1 MSSSVNS
8 TILERKPF
16 NYSDSEIREDRLIEP
31 GALLIFTILCTL
43 VSLFGCAGNSL
54 VMLAV
59 LKSESL
65 RSVPDFFISSLA
77 FSDFT
82 VCLVYLPLTIFYY
95 NNLAS
100 PATDQDSPLPIV
112 RSFLGHCS
120 LVASVNNMFAVT
132 VDRVIAIRLPLKYPS
147 IMTIKPALSA
157 ISFVWLIAVTYGAL
171 YAPPNTISRSIVYCH
186 SLTLMLCTM
195 SMYAYLYFIARR
207 QENKIQTLSSFSQSQ
222 RKAVT
227 ARQISE
233 KKAAK
238 TIFTIVGIYA
248 LCWLPLMLLPIFV
261 NHSKKPILFRKCFAW
276 VQVIKVCNSALNPYV
291 YCLRCHKYRRE
302 FAKLLHIKV
311 SEFNIHSASAVN
323 SKTGQCSV
331 HLE

>member
-1 MSSSVNS
+1 MFLLVNS
-8 TILERKPF
+8 TIDERRTF
-16 NYSDSEIREDRLIEP
+16 NDSETRDDRLSFDP
-31 GALLIFTILCTL
+31 GALVIFTILCTL
-43 VSLFGCAGNSL
+43 ISLFGCAGNSL

-65 RSVPDFFISSLA
+65 RSVPDLFISSLA

-82 VCLVYLPLTIFYY
+82 VCLVYLPLIIFYY

-100 PATDQDSPLPIV
+100 PATDRDSPLSIV

-132 VDRVIAIRLPLKYPS
+132 VDRVIAIRLPMKYPS

-157 ISFVWLIAVTYGAL
+157 IFFVWLIAVTYGAL
-171 YAPPNTISRSIVYCH
+171 YAPPNIIPQVIVH
-186 SLTLMLCTM
+186 SHILTLMLCTM

-207 QENKIQTLSSFSQSQ
+207 QENKVHIPSSFSQSQ
-222 RKAVT
+222 RQAVT
-227 ARQISE
+227 ARKISE

-248 LCWLPLMLLPIFV
+248 LCWLPLMLLPVIV
-261 NHSKKPILFRKCFAW
+261 NPSKKPILFRKCFAW
-276 VQVIKVCNSALNPYV
+276 VKVIKVCNSALNPYV
-291 YCLRCHKYRRE
+291 YCVRCHKYRRE

-311 SEFNIHSASAVN
+311 SEDNIHGASAAN
-323 SKTGQCSV
+323 RKKFQGSV
-331 HLE
+331 HVK

>member
-1 MSSSVNS
+1 MSSLVNS
-8 TILERKPF
+8 TIHEREPF

-31 GALLIFTILCTL
+31 GALVIFTILCTL

-100 PATDQDSPLPIV
+100 PATDPDSPLPIV

-132 VDRVIAIRLPLKYPS
+132 VDRVIAIRLPMKYAS

-157 ISFVWLIAVTYGAL
+157 ISLVWLIAVTYGAL
-171 YAPPNTISRSIVYCH
+171 YAPPNIIPHVIVRSH
-186 SLTLMLCTM
+186 NLTLMLCTM

-207 QENKIQTLSSFSQSQ
+207 QENKVQIPNSFSQSQ

-261 NHSKKPILFRKCFAW
+261 NPSKKPILFRKCFAW
-276 VQVIKVCNSALNPYV
+276 VLVILVCNSALNPYV
-291 YCLRCHKYRRE
+291 YCVRCHKYRRE

-311 SEFNIHSASAVN
+311 SEFNIHSASAVSN
-323 SKTGQCSV
+323 KTGQGSV

>member
-1 MSSSVNS
+1 MSFLVNS
-8 TILERKPF
+8 TIHERRTF
-16 NYSDSEIREDRLIEP
+16 NDSETREDHLSFDP
-31 GALLIFTILCTL
+31 GALVIFTILCTL
-43 VSLFGCAGNSL
+43 ISLFGCAGNSL

-82 VCLVYLPLTIFYY
+82 VCVVYLPLTIFYY

-100 PATDQDSPLPIV
+100 PATDRDSPLAIV
-112 RSFLGHCS
+112 WNFLGFCS
-120 LVASVNNMFAVT
+120 VVASVNNMFAVT
-132 VDRVIAIRLPLKYPS
+132 VDRVIAIRLPMKYPS

-171 YAPPNTISRSIVYCH
+171 YAPPNIVPH
-186 SLTLMLCTM
+186 VIVSSHNLTLMLCTM

-207 QENKIQTLSSFSQSQ
+207 QENKVQIPSSFSQSQ
-222 RKAVT
+222 RQAVT

-248 LCWLPLMLLPIFV
+248 LCWLPLILLPIFV
-261 NHSKKPILFRKCFAW
+261 NPSKKPILFKKCFAW
-276 VQVIKVCNSALNPYV
+276 VQVILVCNSALNPYV
-291 YCLRCHKYRRE
+291 YCVRCHKYRRE

-311 SEFNIHSASAVN
+311 SEDNIHAVSAEN
-323 SKTGQCSV
+323 RKKCQGSV
-331 HLE
+331 RVK

>member
-1 MSSSVNS
+1 MSFLVNS
-8 TILERKPF
+8 TIHERRTF
-16 NYSDSEIREDRLIEP
+16 NDSETREDRLIFDP
-31 GALLIFTILCTL
+31 GALVIFTILCTL

-100 PATDQDSPLPIV
+100 PATDRDSPLPIV
-112 RSFLGHCS
+112 RNFFGHCS

-132 VDRVIAIRLPLKYPS
+132 VDRVIAIRLPMKYPS
-147 IMTIKPALSA
+147 IMTIKPALFA
-157 ISFVWLIAVTYGAL
+157 IFFVWLIAVTYGAL
-171 YAPPNTISRSIVYCH
+171 YAPPNIIPHVIVSSH
-186 SLTLMLCTM
+186 NLTLMLCTM

-207 QENKIQTLSSFSQSQ
+207 QENKVQIPSSFSQSQ
-222 RKAVT
+222 RQAVT

-248 LCWLPLMLLPIFV
+248 LCWLPLILLPIFV
-261 NHSKKPILFRKCFAW
+261 NPSKKPILFRKCFAW
-276 VQVIKVCNSALNPYV
+276 VQVILVCNSALNPYV
-291 YCLRCHKYRRE
+291 YCVRCHKYRRE

-311 SEFNIHSASAVN
+311 SEDNIHAASAAN
-323 SKTGQCSV
+323 RKKCQGSV
-331 HLE
+331 RVK